1 MFVERQTVLCKKGRY
16 RELQELLEN
25 WSKDFKFPRANK
37 MRHYF
42 TYVGQPYRAFCFELE
57 FESLDDLQKGWEE
70 WDEMAEEMEPYL
82 EKFKE
87 LVDEHLDTELWRV
100 KHPQ

>member
-16 RELQELLEN
+16 LELQELLGN
-25 WSKDFKFPRANK
+25 WSKEFKFPRAK

-42 TYVGQPYRAFCFELE
+42 TYVGQPYRAICFELE

-70 WDEMAEEMEPYL
+70 WEGMAGEMEPFL
-82 EKFKE
+82 EKFHE
-87 LVDEHLDTELWRV
+87 LVDEHLGTELWRV
-100 KHPQ
+100 QYPQ

>member
-1 MFVERQTVLCKKGRY
+1 MFVERQTVLCKPGHY

-25 WSKDFKFPRANK
+25 WSKEFRFPRATSV
-37 MRHYF
+37 RLYF
-42 TYVGQPYRAFCFELE
+42 TYVGQDYHAFCFELE

-70 WDEMAEEMEPYL
+70 WEEMAEEMALYL
-82 EKFKE
+82 EKCQE
-87 LVDEHLDTELWRV
+87 LVVEHLGTELWRV